1 MDGLSTKEAHEVI
14 KKTMQ
19 ACNGHVMQAAE
30 LLGMPYRT
38 LSRRLNTG
46 KLLLWW
52 TSFKKRQIEKNRKE
66 RGRRSYHRRKVRA
79 LLEAGYDL
87 ETAETIAST
96 PRPRGRFHA
105 RPPTPPPGRL
115 PRP

>member
-14 KKTMQ
+14 KKTLQ
-19 ACNGHVMQAAE
+19 ACNGHVGHAAE
-30 LLGMPYRT
+30 LLGVPYRS

-52 TSFKKRQIEKNRKE
+52 MSYKKKLIEKNRKE
-66 RGRRSYHRRKVRA
+66 RGRRSYHRRKVKA
-79 LLEAGYDL
+79 LLESGYDL

-96 PRPRGRFHA
+96 PRPRGRF
-105 RPPTPPPGRL
+105 RPRL
-115 PRP
+115 PAPDEA